1 MYFLSSV
8 LVLLIVKQLGEL
20 SSQVNL
26 KFLRDLKRIVVENS
40 YSFCK
45 SMHNIK
51 KLQAQSYVNNAAS
64 NCPKSPPFLLIK
76 SFFWSP
82 YSFLMKCL
90 LGSHSS
96 ESIC

>member
-40 YSFCK
+40 CSYCK
-45 SMHNIK
+45 SMHNVK
-51 KLQAQSYVNNAAS
+51 EL
-64 NCPKSPPFLLIK
+64 
-76 SFFWSP
+76 
-82 YSFLMKCL
+82 
-90 LGSHSS
+90 
-96 ESIC
+96 